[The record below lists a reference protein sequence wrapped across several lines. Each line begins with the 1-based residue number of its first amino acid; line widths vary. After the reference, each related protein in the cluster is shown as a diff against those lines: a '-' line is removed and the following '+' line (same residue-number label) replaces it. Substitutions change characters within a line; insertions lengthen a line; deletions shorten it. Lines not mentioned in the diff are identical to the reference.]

1 MRQFTATV
9 TKNVIEKRRNIRV
22 TFCELFSHLIVFVI
36 LLLGFR
42 QSKIIFFQPES
53 FVKLNV
59 LVPPTILRPAP
70 TRTSKPTSR
79 PTGPLISPP
88 SNSTFKLTPMIRASA
103 VLDGFKKQLKGPFPI
118 PSFDAYISAMRLV
131 SSIAD
136 ERPYVTRLLSQT
148 SQGMRFG
155 NLLTAGDLHFCPY
168 PSPAVDSLVE
178 YLNRTTTTFKTLKI
192 FFHASESVGLDY
204 VLKNLDRRTLAL
216 INIRQI
222 SPQKIDYVI
231 RQNYTTLPNTNQVFI
246 PILRGLDTGYQS
258 YLISGFLTLESTIDK
273 WALDYS
279 VKQVNPQ
286 ATCVSPDVVT
296 VPFPTYEFN
305 SNPFYAQVG
314 FLLGLAMTMSTL
326 YPVSRLVKSVVEE
339 KETVI
344 LLSTMLS
351 SAKI

>member
-1 MRQFTATV
+1 M
-9 TKNVIEKRRNIRV
+9 
-22 TFCELFSHLIVFVI
+22 IVFVI

-42 QSKIIFFQPES
+42 QSKIVIYQPES
-53 FVKLNV
+53 YVKLNV
-59 LVPPTILRPAP
+59 LVPPEVLRPLP

-88 SNSTFKLTPMIRASA
+88 SNSTFKLTPMISASS
-103 VLDGFKKQLKGPFPI
+103 VLIGVKKQLKGPLPI
-118 PSFDAYISAMRLV
+118 PTFDAYISLMRLV
-131 SSIAD
+131 SSVAE

-155 NLLTAGDLHFCPY
+155 NLLQVGDLHFCPY
-168 PSPAVDSLVE
+168 PSAAVDSLVE
-178 YLNRTTTTFKTLKI
+178 HMNRTTRTFKTLKVY
-192 FFHASESVGLDY
+192 FHASESIGLDY
-204 VLKNLDRRTLAL
+204 ILKNLDRRALAL

-222 SPQKIDYVI
+222 TPQKINYVI

-246 PILRGLDTGYQS
+246 SILRGLDPGFQS

-279 VKQVNPQ
+279 VKQINPK
-286 ATCVSPDVVT
+286 ASCVSPDVLT

-344 LLSTMLS
+344 LSPALLSVRVQRTHAVIPS
-351 SAKI
+351 PTCFSPSPNYTN

>member
-1 MRQFTATV
+1 M
-9 TKNVIEKRRNIRV
+9 
-22 TFCELFSHLIVFVI
+22 
-36 LLLGFR
+36 
-42 QSKIIFFQPES
+42 
-53 FVKLNV
+53 KLNV
-59 LVPPTILRPAP
+59 LVPPVILRPPPA
-70 TRTSKPTSR
+70 RTSKPTSR
-79 PTGPLISPP
+79 PTGPLISPA
-88 SNSTFKLTPMIRASA
+88 SNSTFKLTPMISSYA
-103 VLDGFKKQLKGPFPI
+103 VFTGFQKQLKGPLPV
-118 PSFDAYISAMRLV
+118 PSFDAYISTMKLV
-131 SSIAD
+131 SSLAE
-136 ERPYVTRLLSQT
+136 ERRSVTRLLSQT

-155 NLLTAGDLHFCPY
+155 NLLEVGDLHFCPY
-168 PSPAVDSLVE
+168 PSVAVDSLVE
-178 YLNRTTTTFKTLKI
+178 YMNRTTTTFKTLKVY
-192 FFHASESVGLDY
+192 FHASESIGVDY
-204 VLKNLDRRTLAL
+204 ILRNLDRRALAL

-222 SPQKIDYVI
+222 TPQKINYVI

-279 VKQVNPQ
+279 VKQINPA

-296 VPFPTYEFN
+296 VPFPTYEFD

-344 LLSTMLS
+344 FEPTLLLSAEMHLAHPVIPIPKCLLS
-351 SAKI
+351 HNLLTKYFH